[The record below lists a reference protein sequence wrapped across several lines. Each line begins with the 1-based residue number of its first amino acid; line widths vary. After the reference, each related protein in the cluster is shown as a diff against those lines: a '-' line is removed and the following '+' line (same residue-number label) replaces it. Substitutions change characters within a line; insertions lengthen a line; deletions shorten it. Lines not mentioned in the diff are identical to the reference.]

1 MSDVASV
8 FGPQLS
14 CGSIAVAV
22 AHDKPN
28 AVILGSAILASK

>member
-8 FGPQLS
+8 FASQLS
-14 CGSIAVAV
+14 CGSIAMAL

-28 AVILGSAILASK
+28 AVISGSAILASK

>member
-1 MSDVASV
+1 MSVVASV
-8 FGPQLS
+8 FAPQLS

-28 AVILGSAILASK
+28 AVILGSVRLASK